1 LGEEPEMIIMHER
14 VSATRRQAERSF
26 AENRCTLK
34 ILMKKN
40 HAETVK
46 LLVQHGEGV
55 ALVVR
60 KAVIHELQEVKL
72 VTPPSKIT
80 RSSQM

>member
-1 LGEEPEMIIMHER
+1 MQER
-14 VSATRRQAERSF
+14 GSATRRQAERSF

-34 ILMKKN
+34 ILMKKS

-46 LLVQHGEGV
+46 LFIQHGEGV
-55 ALVVR
+55 SLLVR
-60 KAVIHELQEVKL
+60 KAVIHELQEGKL
-72 VTPPSKIT
+72 VTLPSKIT